1 MNLRL
6 VNPTYLHLR
15 VLKLLS
21 ITVNIKITYYV
32 RRYTGAI
39 YIYIYT
45 IFTYNT
51 LHTLQLLIRYK

>member
-6 VNPTYLHLR
+6 VNPTYLHIR

-39 YIYIYT
+39 YIYIYH
-45 IFTYNT
+45 IY
-51 LHTLQLLIRYK
+51 L

>member
-6 VNPTYLHLR
+6 VNPTYLHIR

-32 RRYTGAI
+32 GKYTGA
-39 YIYIYT
+39 IYIYT